1 MDFNKLTAKD
11 ILTSLLKMGEDE
23 RRVVMEEI
31 QEYALISSEG
41 KKIPQGVYDF
51 VRTKDYN
58 NLLSKNGMVKCIYSG
73 NYFTKEECVVAY
85 RNYQSFVAGEESY
98 MGKRYVDDCKKSRN
112 VVEDEILGKLFV
124 DRASTVLDE
133 EFKMKNVA
141 TSHLSYKMD
150 CGEWYSATTSRR
162 GKTYSMVHLNFWAHG
177 ASPKDWVIPEG
188 DTVGAEIEMLF
199 PSLENKLKF
208 SHWVGKTFPGW
219 ACEYDGSL
227 EDHGNAG
234 DCGLELIS
242 PPLLIPDMNKQIT
255 TICEKAV
262 ELGGQGF
269 TAGVF
274 YGMHVTI
281 QVPKAVSRSGPSRT
295 MIGSRYIAMFN
306 NVKLR
311 PFWQLVARRKGESFN
326 QYCPFKDVSI
336 ENCLNSERGDG
347 DRHAHR
353 RSVFVR
359 NPTLL
364 ETRIFRAN
372 LSGIQ
377 VRANIEICNLV
388 MQYCKSANFDLDDI
402 KSFYDF
408 LHAHM
413 SKDLRACLYRK
424 KNTPIKVLNEIAMD
438 SAIALEPETE
448 LSW

>member
-1 MDFNKLTAKD
+1 MDITKLTPKA
-11 ILTSLLKMGEDE
+11 IISYLLETNESE
-23 RRVVMEEI
+23 RMEKLKEI
-31 QEYALISSEG
+31 QEYAIQSENG
-41 KKIPQGVYDF
+41 KKIPEGIYQF
-51 VRTKDYN
+51 LRTKEYP
-58 NLLSKNGMVKCIYSG
+58 LLLANTGMVRCIYSS
-73 NYFTKEECVVAY
+73 NFFPKNDCIVVY
-85 RNYQSFVAGEESY
+85 RNYHAFRQNEESY
-98 MGKRYVDDCKKSRN
+98 LGNRYVSDCKKSGS
-112 VVEDEILGKLFV
+112 VVEDEVLGKLFT
-124 DRASTVLDE
+124 DRKLSIYDENFNLKTVA
-133 EFKMKNVA
+133 A
-141 TSHLSYKMD
+141 THLSYKID
-150 CGEWYSATTSRR
+150 NGEWFNSTTSRR
-162 GKTYSMVHLNFWAHG
+162 GKTYSMTHLNFWAHG
-177 ASPKDWVIPEG
+177 ASPKDWAVPEG

-199 PSLENKLKF
+199 PSLENKLRF
-208 SHWVGKTFPGW
+208 SSWVGKNFSGW

-227 EDHGNAG
+227 EDYGNAG

-242 PPLLIPDMNKQIT
+242 PPLLVPDMNKQIT

-281 QVPKAVSRSGPSRT
+281 LVPKAVSRSGPSRT
-295 MIGSRYIAMFN
+295 TIASRYIAMFN
-306 NVKLR
+306 NPKLR

-326 QYCPFKDVSI
+326 QYCPFKDVSLD
-336 ENCLNSERGDG
+336 NCLNTERGDG

-388 MQYCKSANFDLDDI
+388 MQYSKSPSFNLDDI
-402 KSFYDF
+402 KAFYDF

-424 KNTPIKVLNEIAMD
+424 KNTPIKVLSELAMD
-438 SAIALEPETE
+438 SAIESEPELE
-448 LSW
+448 LSC